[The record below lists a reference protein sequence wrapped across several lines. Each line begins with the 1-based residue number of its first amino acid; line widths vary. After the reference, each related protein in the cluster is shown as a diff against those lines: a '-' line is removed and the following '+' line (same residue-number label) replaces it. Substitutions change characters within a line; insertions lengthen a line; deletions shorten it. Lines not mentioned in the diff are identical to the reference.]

1 MSSFQNCNLKIQ
13 LLPPAAGSTCSAQR
27 KVTVLSP
34 AGSAR
39 SCPSQSSLPGVVNC
53 FRTERVHLP
62 PVKSPRDCTKYIVHA
77 WLLPVG
83 SVFFIW
89 KDLDSKAAVN
99 RETDCSVLI
108 PELQLQLGNKK
119 AGSLSVHLFI
129 QPFQMATEVRVT
141 TALGLQRH
149 LVGTR
154 FLQWQL
160 SKNLLNYSLFE
171 ILRSEMIPK
180 GWRASRITATGL
192 QSCHPNPSCIA
203 KEAKAIAK

>member
-13 LLPPAAGSTCSAQR
+13 LLPPAAGSTCSTQR

-62 PVKSPRDCTKYIVHA
+62 PVKSPRDCTKYFVRA

-99 RETDCSVLI
+99 RETDCSVLTH
-108 PELQLQLGNKK
+108 ELQLVRKQKGRFSFRAFIYTAFLDGHRGSCDDCAGTAETSSGNEIFTVAAQQAPFK
-119 AGSLSVHLFI
+119 L
-129 QPFQMATEVRVT
+129 QPFRN
-141 TALGLQRH
+141 TALRNDPQGL
-149 LVGTR
+149 
-154 FLQWQL
+154 
-160 SKNLLNYSLFE
+160 
-171 ILRSEMIPK
+171 K
-180 GWRASRITATGL
+180 GFSYHRYRTTIM
-192 QSCHPNPSCIA
+192 PS
-203 KEAKAIAK
+203 